1 VDRQPAN
8 PFAHHELEETMHSTT
23 VRLGP
28 AGKRVDLPPCLSA
41 LAVGLMFLVGPSAQA
56 GAKGFD
62 SAMQPI
68 LASYLEIHDALASDG
83 LEGVVAQ
90 ARSIEEAAKSLD
102 PSHLAGEHADHY
114 KTVPQKLGEAAAAMG
129 KASDLEQAR
138 EALKGLSKPMA
149 MWATMSKPKGIN
161 VVFCAMAKGSWLQRG
176 KEIRNPYYG
185 ASMPKCGEIVS
196 GPDASK

>member
-1 VDRQPAN
+1 MHITVTRPDLGSTRITLGRHLPVLVLGLIFLAGSN
-8 PFAHHELEETMHSTT
+8 AH
-23 VRLGP
+23 
-28 AGKRVDLPPCLSA
+28 AD
-41 LAVGLMFLVGPSAQA
+41 
-56 GAKGFD
+56 AKAFD

-68 LASYLEIHDALASDG
+68 LAAYLESHQGLASDT
-83 LEGVVAQ
+83 LQGVVEQ

-102 PSHLAGEHADHY
+102 ATHVAGEHADHY
-114 KTVPQKLGEAAAAMG
+114 KTVPHKLGEAAAAMG
-129 KASDLEQAR
+129 KATDLEQAR

-176 KEIRNPYYG
+176 DEIRNPYYG

-196 GPDASK
+196 GPDAGK